1 VAAEPAGLK
10 VDIDT
15 IVGTAAAILTTAS
28 NIPQLKKCWE
38 TGSAGD
44 LSLKMLLTLAS
55 GVALWIGYGVLKDD
69 LVIICANV
77 VSLAL
82 VLAILGFRLRDPQ
95 SSQPSQEQNG

>member
-1 VAAEPAGLK
+1 M
-10 VDIDT
+10 
-15 IVGTAAAILTTAS
+15 VGTAAAILTTAS
-28 NIPQLKKCWE
+28 NIPQLKKCWQ

-44 LSLKMLLTLAS
+44 LSLKMLISLAS

-82 VLAILGFRLRDPQ
+82 VLAILGFRLRDREP
-95 SSQPSQEQNG
+95 SQPSQPSQQRNG

>member
-1 VAAEPAGLK
+1 M
-10 VDIDT
+10 
-15 IVGTAAAILTTAS
+15 VGTAAAILTTAS
-28 NIPQLKKCWE
+28 NIPQLKKCWQ

-44 LSLKMLLTLAS
+44 LSLKMLITLAS

-82 VLAILGFRLRDPQ
+82 VLAILGFRLRDREP
-95 SSQPSQEQNG
+95 SQPSQQRNG